1 MSSGIFSRCAL
12 YCGYASCRNVGPPGS
27 IARTNLSA
35 LPFLTTETMP
45 EASPISADV
54 FTPVDVIR
62 GFLKNAKCPL

>member
-35 LPFLTTETMP
+35 LPFLTTETI
-45 EASPISADV
+45 PISADV

>member
-1 MSSGIFSRCAL
+1 
-12 YCGYASCRNVGPPGS
+12 
-27 IARTNLSA
+27 
-35 LPFLTTETMP
+35 MP